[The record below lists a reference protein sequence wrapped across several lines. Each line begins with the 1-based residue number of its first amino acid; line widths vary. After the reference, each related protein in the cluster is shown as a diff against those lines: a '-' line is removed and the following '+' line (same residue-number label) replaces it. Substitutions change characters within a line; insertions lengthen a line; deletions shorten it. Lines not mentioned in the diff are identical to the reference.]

1 MVKIKAFLQVIRL
14 RNLAIILLIQSLIW
28 LLVLRPFINVLDL
41 QASLNYWSVCLLM
54 LSTISIAAAGY
65 IINDYFDVKIDLINK
80 PDKVIIGKII
90 SPRGAIFLHSALNA
104 IGIALVVY
112 VAMDVKAYQLILI
125 PVTSTL
131 LLWLYATDYKG
142 SYIYGNLIVA
152 FLTVL
157 SIMMIPLFE
166 TSLWQYFSWDLW
178 IEDSFLNPWFIIGVY
193 SFFAFLLTWIR
204 EIVKDMEDYK
214 GDFQQGCQT
223 LPIKFGLK
231 VATQFSQILLTI
243 SLVVILI
250 SISKLAFSPWWILGL
265 YLFIF
270 ICPSLIY
277 LLWKLPKG
285 VSSKHYYN
293 LSQLL
298 KLVMVLGILA
308 LVVLFTLF
316 YNV

>member
-28 LLVLRPFINVLDL
+28 LLALRPFINVLDL

-265 YLFIF
+265 YLGLF

-277 LLWKLPKG
+277 LFWKLPRG
-285 VSSKHYYN
+285 VTSKHYYL

-298 KLVMVLGILA
+298 KVVMVLGILA
-308 LVVLFTLF
+308 LFVLFMLF
-316 YNV
+316 YKV

>member
-28 LLVLRPFINVLDL
+28 LFVLQPFINAL
-41 QASLNYWSVCLLM
+41 QLHASLNYWSVSLLI

-80 PDKVIIGKII
+80 PDKVIIGRII
-90 SPRGAIFLHSALNA
+90 SPRSAIVLHSVLNA
-104 IGIALVVY
+104 IGIALVVF
-112 VAMDVKAYQLILI
+112 VAWDVKAFQLILI
-125 PVTSTL
+125 PVVSTL

-157 SIMMIPLFE
+157 SIIMIPLFE
-166 TSLWQYFSWDLW
+166 TSLWQFFNWNLW
-178 IEDSFLNPWFIIGVY
+178 VNTAYLNPWFVIGIY
-193 SFFAFLLTWIR
+193 SFFAFLLTWVR

-214 GDFQQGCQT
+214 GDFQQGCET
-223 LPIKFGLK
+223 LPIKYGLK
-231 VATQFSQILLTI
+231 VATQFSQVLLTI
-243 SLVVILI
+243 SIAVILL
-250 SISKLAFSPWWILGL
+250 SISKLFLSPWWILGL